1 MVICLSGRAVCE
13 SPHSFLPIWQY
24 VQQLV
29 LSIRPWF
36 KRSHLLELDSA
47 CLTAFRTKQNC
58 SLKVYEKQW
67 SMSQTVQAQS
77 LLPYVFQSP
86 PDVLQLSA
94 NISWECAT
102 PGAGALVDSLSIRHS
117 YNRRRQCT
125 FYFLSYTN
133 YTELKKKSLCVRV
146 FMCTWIPMPMVAQ
159 QDIRFPGEGG
169 TMGPFPLALSLF
181 GSWPGSEWFGHM
193 VSPWCATSKPTRPRD
208 QGLKPLNWEPQ
219 HIFSPAGLTA

>member
-13 SPHSFLPIWQY
+13 SPHSFLPIWQH

-94 NISWECAT
+94 NTSWECAT

-133 YTELKKKSLCVRV
+133 YTELKKKNLYVCVCLCV
-146 FMCTWIPMPMVAQ
+146 
-159 QDIRFPGEGG
+159 PGYRCPWWPNRTSEVV
-169 TMGPFPLALSLF
+169 GPWGLFLLLSLSLVL
-181 GSWPGSEWFGHM
+181 GQEVSGLATWCHHDVPPQNQPG
-193 VSPWCATSKPTRPRD
+193 
-208 QGLKPLNWEPQ
+208 QGTKD
-219 HIFSPAGLTA
+219 